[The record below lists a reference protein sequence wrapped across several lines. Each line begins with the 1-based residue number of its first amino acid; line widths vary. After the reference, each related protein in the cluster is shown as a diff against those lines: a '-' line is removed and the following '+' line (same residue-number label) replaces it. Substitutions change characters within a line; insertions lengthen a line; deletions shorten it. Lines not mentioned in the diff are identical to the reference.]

1 MVSLSISLFPA
12 LFSPQSLTLVLGL
25 LLQNSSFE
33 GWPLGV
39 ASTPW
44 LSRGGPAGLPL
55 WQKMGWPVTPNFLL
69 FYYFVL

>member
-1 MVSLSISLFPA
+1 
-12 LFSPQSLTLVLGL
+12 VLGL

-55 WQKMGWPVTPNFLL
+55 WQKWGGRSPQI
-69 FYYFVL
+69 FYYFIILFYKFFLKFK